1 MNTTMH
7 YGSARN
13 VRSFVSACLASCRKS
28 TPTLQSARQALLDE
42 FRQETRAPYR
52 MLRLALNE
60 AEAIARQTDYPM
72 LVFPVLAREKA
83 ESIAAWQSR
92 QDLILN
98 NSIKVFAA

>member
-1 MNTTMH
+1 MH
-7 YGSARN
+7 YRSARN
-13 VRSFVSACLASCRKS
+13 ARSFVGAPVASCRKS
-28 TPTLQSARQALLDE
+28 SSTIHCTRQALLNE

-60 AEAIARQTDYPM
+60 AEALARQTDFPQ

-83 ESIAAWQSR
+83 EAIAAWQSR
-92 QDLILN
+92 QDLVFS

>member
-7 YGSARN
+7 HRSVRN
-13 VRSFVSACLASCRKS
+13 VRSFIGASVASCRKS
-28 TPTLQSARQALLDE
+28 ASTLQSARQALLDE

-60 AEAIARQTDYPM
+60 AEAIARQTDYPL

-83 ESIAAWQSR
+83 EAIAAWRSR
-92 QDLILN
+92 QDSILN
-98 NSIKVFAA
+98 NPIRVFAA